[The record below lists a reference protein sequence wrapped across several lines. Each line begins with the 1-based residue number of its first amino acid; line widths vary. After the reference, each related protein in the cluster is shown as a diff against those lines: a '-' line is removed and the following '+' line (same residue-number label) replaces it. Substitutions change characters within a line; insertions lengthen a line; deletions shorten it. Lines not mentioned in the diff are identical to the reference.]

1 MNSRVI
7 HLSENDIKGGA
18 SFYAYRVHK
27 FYSKLPNYS
36 SRMIVLNKYSK
47 DKNVFEFQYE
57 KKSSLYKKTR
67 FFLLNKKNKYSFYN
81 FGKYVIDTQEQLEKL
96 LDFKPDIIIIYN
108 NTNFIHPKLIKFLA
122 NKKINIYFFLMD
134 MELITGGCHYNYE
147 CEGYKKLCNA
157 CPAIKYP
164 WKNIPKNNLDTK
176 FKYYKNIKIN
186 FLSPNKKVLEQ
197 VNSSKIFNKKLHTNN
212 LLYLG
217 IDLKT
222 YKPKKNRKEKSNKI
236 IIGLRS
242 SYNPRKG
249 IKVFEKILL
258 FLNDQKKQIKNQFK
272 FYIIGESLIIKELK
286 EKKINF
292 SFKNIINSEKE
303 LIEFYQKCDFF
314 LNTSTGD
321 LGPVMVNESLACGT
335 PVVSSNNGVA
345 RDLIKNYFNGFLTEE
360 KTDNSMLKIVLLLT
374 KLKKTYLK
382 KMRSNSR
389 RTALNKLDIKKFK
402 STIT

>member
-1 MNSRVI
+1 MDIKII

-36 SRMIVLNKYSK
+36 SRMIVLNKHSK
-47 DKNVFEFQYE
+47 EKNIFEFQYE
-57 KKSSLYKKTR
+57 KKSSLYKKVR
-67 FFLLNKKNKYSFYN
+67 FFFLNEKNRYSFYN
-81 FGKYVIDTQEQLEKL
+81 YGKYVVDTHDQLKKL
-96 LDFKPDIIIIYN
+96 LNFHPDIIIIYN

-122 NKKINIYFFLMD
+122 KKKIKIYFFLMD

-147 CEGYKKLCNA
+147 CDGYKKLCDA

-197 VNSSKIFNKKLHTNN
+197 VNSSKIFNKKLHTNK

-217 IDLKT
+217 IDLKA
-222 YKPKKNRKEKSNKI
+222 YKPKKNRKEKSKKI

-249 IKVFEKILL
+249 IEIFEKIIL
-258 FLNDQKKQIKNQFK
+258 FLNDQKKQIKNQIK
-272 FYIIGESLIIKELK
+272 FYIIGDSSIIKKLK
-286 EKKINF
+286 EKKISF

-303 LIEFYQKCDFF
+303 LIQFYQKCDFF

-335 PVVSSNNGVA
+335 PVVSLNNGVA
-345 RDLIKNYFNGFLTEE
+345 HDLIKNYFNGFLAEE
-360 KTDNSMLKIVLLLT
+360 KKDNSILKIILLLT
-374 KLKKTYLK
+374 TLKKTNLK
-382 KMRSNSR
+382 KMRLNSR
-389 RTALNKLDIKKFK
+389 RIALNKLDIIKFK
-402 STIT
+402 STII

>member
-1 MNSRVI
+1 
-7 HLSENDIKGGA
+7 
-18 SFYAYRVHK
+18 
-27 FYSKLPNYS
+27 
-36 SRMIVLNKYSK
+36 
-47 DKNVFEFQYE
+47 
-57 KKSSLYKKTR
+57 
-67 FFLLNKKNKYSFYN
+67 
-81 FGKYVIDTQEQLEKL
+81 
-96 LDFKPDIIIIYN
+96 
-108 NTNFIHPKLIKFLA
+108 
-122 NKKINIYFFLMD
+122 MD

-147 CEGYKKLCNA
+147 CEGYKKLCDA

-197 VNSSKIFNKKLHTNN
+197 VNSSKIFNKKLHTNK

-272 FYIIGESLIIKELK
+272 FYIIGESPIIKELK
-286 EKKINF
+286 EKKISF

-345 RDLIKNYFNGFLTEE
+345 HDLIQNYFNGFLTEE